1 MQTPHPA
8 AWVPK
13 FFDPAPDLAAAVQMQ
28 FVLGFP
34 TNPPKGPGALFNVQW
49 CVQSKTYHPS
59 LKLPKGGGVPPFRE
73 LFSGS
78 FRAHVNIPE
87 MDEEKYRKGRGEVFL
102 GISCCP
108 MLSMSEH
115 YTCVVA
121 CDFRIERAQGVVQS
135 ACP

>member
-1 MQTPHPA
+1 MLA
-8 AWVPK
+8 GGWLDLVVLK
-13 FFDPAPDLAAAVQMQ
+13 FKSGSLAHDSISVMNSQAAVTPARI
-28 FVLGFP
+28 V
-34 TNPPKGPGALFNVQW
+34 AIIVQA
-49 CVQSKTYHPS
+49 VSPIIKITAR
-59 LKLPKGGGVPPFRE
+59 GGGVPPFRE
-73 LFSGS
+73 LFSGN

-87 MDEEKYRKGRGEVFL
+87 MDEEKYRKGRGEVFS

-135 ACP
+135 ACPCVTSHK